1 MSLVKGISE
10 LTKEKL
16 RNKKCKNNINISFI
30 LIGILFVSFGLNYT
44 STAKYIQAFEPAV
57 QSVTSESWEVESSI
71 EQNGQSVHQQVI
83 SNFKPGDL
91 KTNTIKFINKNNYD
105 TTFFLEVIPIAYAE
119 GNNLFLNPNI
129 EFTLKTNNGDELEE
143 SEPILWEEIVDEQGN
158 KIYKYKI
165 DLLASET
172 EEGQSV
178 SYKMNIKWNH
188 GENDLEY
195 ANKAGKISYKV
206 IAEQTINSEEGVENS
221 EE

>member
-1 MSLVKGISE
+1 MSLLKGTCE

-16 RNKKCKNNINISFI
+16 RNKRYKNNINISFI
-30 LIGILFVSFGLNYT
+30 LIGVLFISFGLNYT
-44 STAKYIQAFEPAV
+44 STAKYIQAFDPAV
-57 QSVTSESWEVESSI
+57 QSITSESWEVESSI

-91 KTNTIKFINKNNYD
+91 KTNIIKFVNKNNYD
-105 TTFFLEVIPIAYAE
+105 TTFLLEVIPIAYEE

-129 EFTLKTNNGDELEE
+129 EFTLTTNNDNELEE
-143 SEPILWEEIVDEQGN
+143 SEPILWEEIVDERGN

-165 DLLASET
+165 DLLAAET
-172 EEGQSV
+172 EEGQIV
-178 SYKMNIKWNH
+178 NYKMNIKWNH

-195 ANKAGKISYKV
+195 ANKAGKINYKV
-206 IAEQTINSEEGVENS
+206 IAEQTIKSEEGVENS